1 MEMAGKNSNHYFWR
15 CKANI
20 MSTILIFLGK
30 KWEKKQKCLELFDLA
45 RNLIRKK
52 VPPPQKKGFFLRKK
66 QKCLKLHDLV
76 RKFPLTSMG
85 GWAESLACADPGA
98 NKVTT
103 SLLELLIAAKTQV
116 VGSKY
121 INSYSIRKMNHFTLC
136 SVQWVSFKWV
146 SLRKETNCFF

>member
-30 KWEKKQKCLELFDLA
+30 KWRRKTKVLRIVWFGEKFDQKKSA
-45 RNLIRKK
+45 
-52 VPPPQKKGFFLRKK
+52 PPPKKSFFLRKK